1 MRTTSLP
8 HRPAR
13 PRRALLAVLA
23 VASVALASCGDDD
36 TTTAPTTA
44 PTTEADDGGTT
55 STTQGTTT
63 TEAST
68 TTTEAPS
75 DEDQVRELVMGYATY
90 HQRLG
95 NPNDPNNPVIR
106 EMFTGPMLARVIDV
120 VTGNAVEGSYYEG
133 GYELEILG
141 VSIDG
146 DAGVVRTCGH
156 DQITKRAADG
166 SVVLP
171 PEPEAYEIDFTV
183 QRTDAGWRIA
193 ESTRFEEETCSLA

>member
-13 PRRALLAVLA
+13 RGRALLAVLA

-36 TTTAPTTA
+36 TTTA

-146 DAGVVRTCGH
+146 DAGVVRACGH

-193 ESTRFEEETCSLA
+193 ESTAFEEETCSPA